1 MAPGSRE
8 FEMAV
13 RRRCAR
19 DTLLRVETAY
29 LFSRFIAH
37 TYSPATTMPDPNDEE
52 EPTPKRESHY
62 NQQRWSLLSDVSSL
76 PLARSRPNSQ
86 QLLNDFDLDS
96 GSPDRADNDTIPSPS
111 SPAPVIPYTRSSVS
125 TSRSKGH
132 NRGYSYHGR
141 SRSGLDDAKRLEVI
155 SWPDHHPRSS
165 ILLHDLSNPRREN
178 AIPRAKTRSHPP
190 SHLLGRLDPPGSQ
203 LDITALPSVT
213 STTNKMDPHS
223 RSKPS
228 PSARQASQIATEV
241 YTVSYL
247 IFFAIWGTLAR
258 LGLQAL
264 TFYPGAPVVFS
275 ELWANVAG
283 TFVMGF
289 LVEDAR
295 LFNNEWGVDSLESKV
310 PYPANTPA
318 EDGAEEKAR
327 HGKVKKTIP
336 LYIGLATGFCG
347 SFTSF
352 SSFIRDVFLALS
364 NDLKAPVYHLAEA
377 NASPTSTAPRNGGY
391 SVMAICATIIVT
403 ISTCYAALKVG
414 AHFALLVQRI
424 LPSLPFKFTRR
435 FVDPLVVFLGWGF
448 WAGVAFMAIFPP
460 QDEWRSQALFACVF
474 APFGCLARY
483 YVSLYLNPILPSFPL
498 GTFAVNIFGTA
509 VLGMSYDLQRVP
521 LRFSGMTGGTLLGC
535 QVLQGIEDGFCGAL
549 TTVSTWIV
557 ELDTLKKKR
566 NRYVYGAAS
575 VLGGLALLVVIM
587 GSVRWTVGWQ
597 SVICLT

>member
-1 MAPGSRE
+1 MV
-8 FEMAV
+8 V
-13 RRRCAR
+13 RREGY
-19 DTLLRVETAY
+19 TLPAEAAC
-29 LFSRFIAH
+29 LFSRVTAR
-37 TYSPATTMPDPNDEE
+37 TYLPATTMPDTNEE
-52 EPTPKRESHY
+52 EESTPKRESHY

-76 PLARSRPNSQ
+76 PLARSRPQSE
-86 QLLNDFDLDS
+86 QLRNDFDLDS
-96 GSPDRADNDTIPSPS
+96 GSPDRANNDTIPSPS
-111 SPAPVIPYTRSSVS
+111 SPAPVVPYTRSSVS
-125 TSRSKGH
+125 TIKSKGH
-132 NRGYSYHGR
+132 SRGYSYHGR
-141 SRSGLDDAKRLEVI
+141 SRSGLDDAKRLEDI
-155 SWPDHHPRSS
+155 SWPDRHPQSS
-165 ILLHDLSNPRREN
+165 ILLHDLSNPRKQN
-178 AIPRAKTRSHPP
+178 AIPRAQTRSHPP
-190 SHLLGRLDPPGSQ
+190 SFLLGRLDLPSSQ
-203 LDITALPSVT
+203 LDITALPSIT

-223 RSKPS
+223 RSKS
-228 PSARQASQIATEV
+228 TPSAQQASQIATEL

-289 LVEDAR
+289 LVEDVR
-295 LFNNEWGVDSLESKV
+295 LFSNEWGVDSLESKV
-310 PYPANTPA
+310 PYPAKPPA
-318 EDGAEEKAR
+318 KDAAKDAAKEKAR

-352 SSFIRDVFLALS
+352 SSFIRDVFLAMS
-364 NDLKAPVYHLAEA
+364 NDLKAPVYHPAEA
-377 NASPTSTAPRNGGY
+377 NASPTSTLPRNGGY
-391 SVMAICATIIVT
+391 STMAICATIIVT

-424 LPSLPFKFTRR
+424 LPSLPFRLTRR
-435 FVDPLVVFLGWGF
+435 FVDPLFVFLGWGC
-448 WAGVAFMAIFPP
+448 WVGVAFMAIFPP
-460 QDEWRSQALFACVF
+460 QDDWRSQALFACAF
-474 APFGCLARY
+474 APFGCLVRY

-521 LRFSGMTGGTLLGC
+521 LRFSGITGGNLLGC

-587 GSVRWTVGWQ
+587 GSVRWAVGWQ
-597 SVICLT
+597 SVICIT